1 MYVAV
6 CMWACGCVL
15 LARMCVCVCV
25 FVCVC
30 ARVFW
35 GSGASPAAFAV
46 PLQQPWHRPAM
57 ESCM

>member
-1 MYVAV
+1 MSECV
-6 CMWACGCVL
+6 CVSVCAGV
-15 LARMCVCVCV
+15 CVCVCV
-25 FVCVC
+25 CVLCVCVC